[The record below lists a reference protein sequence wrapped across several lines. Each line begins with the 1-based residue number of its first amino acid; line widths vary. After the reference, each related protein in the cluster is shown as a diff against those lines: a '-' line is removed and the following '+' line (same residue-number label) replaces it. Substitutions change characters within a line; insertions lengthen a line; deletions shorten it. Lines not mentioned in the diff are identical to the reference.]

1 MDPSEQPVGDIQ
13 EERQTTLE
21 QVESIENIISSGDIK
36 VDGSAQLQ
44 DLVVSTY
51 WRLIITT
58 FRRKTKIP

>member
-21 QVESIENIISSGDIK
+21 QVKSIENIISSGDIK
-36 VDGSAQLQ
+36 VDGSAQLR